1 MAEYNYWAE
10 KIIDLAIE
18 EDLSDQSDIT
28 SDYTVNKAENINF
41 NITSREDLILCGI
54 NFVDIIFSKIA
65 KRYENNNIDFKK
77 YFLDGDQIKSNE
89 VIISG
94 SGNAR
99 LIFASERIILN
110 LIQHLSSIATKSY
123 KFSAKIKNNK
133 TKILDT
139 RKTIPAFRHLQK
151 YAVKTGGGH
160 NHRFSLF
167 DAILIK
173 DNHIAAAGGI
183 QKALQ
188 NICSQNLNI
197 PIEIEC
203 DNLDQVKEAI
213 KYDIDIIM
221 LDNMNIDHMKEA
233 KRIIGNKA
241 KIEISGGVNFDKIDA
256 LSDLEI
262 DYISIGELTNSIDIV
277 DIGLDILTEPRK
289 I

>member
-1 MAEYNYWAE
+1 MIECNYWAE

-28 SDYTVNKAENINF
+28 SNYTVNKTENINF
-41 NITSREDLILCGI
+41 NITAREDLILCGI
-54 NFVDIIFSKIA
+54 NFVDIIFSKIT
-65 KRYENNNIDFKK
+65 KRYKNNNIDFTK

-110 LIQHLSSIATKSY
+110 LIQHLSSIATKSH
-123 KFSAKIKNNK
+123 KFSTKIQNNK

-139 RKTIPAFRHLQK
+139 RKTIPALRHLQK
-151 YAVKTGGGH
+151 YAVKIGGGQ

-167 DAILIK
+167 DAILVK
-173 DNHIAAAGGI
+173 DNHIAAAGGV

-188 NICSQNLNI
+188 NIYSQNLNM

-221 LDNMNIDHMKEA
+221 LDNMNIAQMKEA
-233 KRIIGNKA
+233 KKIIGNKA
-241 KIEISGGVNFDKIDA
+241 KIEISGEVSFDKIDA

-262 DYISIGELTNSIDIV
+262 DYISIGELTNSIEIV
-277 DIGLDILTEPRK
+277 DIGLDILS
-289 I
+289 

>member
-1 MAEYNYWAE
+1 MVECNYWAE

-18 EDLSDQSDIT
+18 EDLSDHSDIT

-65 KRYENNNIDFKK
+65 KRYKNNNIDFKK
-77 YFLDGDQIKSNE
+77 YFSDGDQIKSNE

-123 KFSAKIKNNK
+123 KFSSKIKNNK

-221 LDNMNIDHMKEA
+221 LDNMNISQMKEA